1 MTIILHP
8 RIEDLEPVREE
19 PVVDGGDLG
28 DSNNTVIIDID
39 IDIYIDIDTINN
51 NNNNIIIIIIIISS
65 SFIISINNIV
75 FVNIL

>member
-39 IDIYIDIDTINN
+39 IDIYIDTI

-65 SFIISINNIV
+65 SFIISINSIV